1 MTAKPNQ
8 NAVLNKVLINGQAAD
23 SIHVS
28 DRGLAYGDGVYRTF
42 LIQAKTPLLWS
53 QQYQKLSADC
63 AKLALQLPP
72 QSQLLAEIQQL
83 CADDSLY
90 VGKVMVT
97 RGLAGRG
104 YQIPP
109 QFECNR
115 IVMVSPYT
123 APDTRIQQGLNM
135 FICQLRLATQPSLA
149 GIKHLNR
156 LENVLARSEN
166 TDPDIHEGLLLD
178 MQDQVI
184 ECTSGNLFA
193 RYQDQLIT
201 PALSHCGVAGVMR
214 DWLLQNAGQFGL
226 QARVGELDLSQ
237 LWLADELMMT
247 NSVQGAIQIK
257 QIQHKIWQTQSLAQN
272 IRRVFIA

>member
-1 MTAKPNQ
+1 MTAQPNQ
-8 NAVLNKVLINGQAAD
+8 NAVLINGQAAD
-23 SIHVS
+23 AIPVS

-83 CADDSLY
+83 CPDHGDY

-115 IVMVSPYT
+115 IVMLSPYV
-123 APDTRIQQGLNM
+123 APQSRIQQGLNM
-135 FICQLRLATQPSLA
+135 FVCQLRLATQPSLA

-214 DWLLQNAGQFGL
+214 DWLLDNAAQFGL
-226 QARVGELDLSQ
+226 QAKVGELHLAQ
-237 LWLADELMMT
+237 LLLADELIMT
-247 NSVQGAIQIK
+247 NSVLGAIQIK
-257 QIQHKIWQTQSLAQN
+257 QIQHKIWPALSLAQQ
-272 IRRVFIA
+272 IRNLLIKQ